1 MFNPKKTVCIKFGS
15 KIHNDEHVSMNGF
28 TVQWSESV
36 RHLGNFVDS
45 TLSDSLDCRYKRSM
59 FIGYVNKLMSKFG
72 HLQPHILINLFKT
85 YCCSF
90 FGSSTWR
97 LNSARFKSCTTAWN
111 VGVRRLLNLPNTTHT
126 WLLGRLLDSVHM
138 TYKLYIRDLKFI
150 YCMKNND
157 NYLVSSCFEY
167 VSNNANSILGDKI
180 AYFREKYRIQH
191 DFLNLNKAKMI
202 EQASVLSGE
211 EKSFIDSVW
220 SLILVKSK
228 QYTVEGFD
236 FAEIN
241 DMLCFLVT
249 S

>member
-1 MFNPKKTVCIKFGS
+1 M
-15 KIHNDEHVSMNGF
+15 
-28 TVQWSESV
+28 

-59 FIGYVNKLMSKFG
+59 FIGYVNKLISKFG
-72 HLQPHILINLFKT
+72 HLQPHIVINLFKT

-97 LNSARFKSCTTAWN
+97 LNSAGFKSCTTAWN

-126 WLLGRLLDSVHM
+126 WLLGPLLDSVHM

-157 NYLVSSCFEY
+157 NDLVSSCFEY
-167 VSNNANSILGDKI
+167 VSNNANSILGNKI
-180 AYFREKYRIQH
+180 AYFRENYRIQY
-191 DFLNLNKAKMI
+191 DFLNLNKAINMI

-211 EKSFIDSVW
+211 EKYFIDSVW
-220 SLILVKSK
+220 SLILVKSN

-236 FAEIN
+236 FVEIN